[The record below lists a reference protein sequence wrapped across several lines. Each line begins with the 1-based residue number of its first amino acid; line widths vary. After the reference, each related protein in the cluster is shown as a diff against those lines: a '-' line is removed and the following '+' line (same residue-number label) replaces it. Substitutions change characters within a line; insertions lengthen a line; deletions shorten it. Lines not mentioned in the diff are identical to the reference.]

1 VTASDA
7 MPDRLKIGISACFF
21 HADAERPIFKG
32 KTLQYIEQSVAHWV
46 AASGS
51 ALPVMVP
58 SPLGDTSRGTVS
70 FDDYAAWLDGLVLM
84 GGSDMWPG
92 HYGEEP
98 LKPQWTGDR
107 IRDEY
112 ETALARAFVAKGK
125 PVFGVCRGLQVIN
138 VAFGG
143 SLLQD
148 ISTMKPGARE
158 HRSHELYDQNFH
170 AVSFV
175 PGTRLA
181 QLYPGTSCVTV
192 NSVHHQGIKRLADDF
207 VVEAVCPD
215 DDMIEAMRWRGP
227 SFVAAVQWH
236 PEFHR
241 PDEHGVIDD
250 APILQDFLD
259 AARAAR
265 RP

>member
-1 VTASDA
+1 MSE
-7 MPDRLKIGISACFF
+7 RLKIGISACFF
-21 HADAERPIFKG
+21 HADATRPIFTG

-46 AASGS
+46 ASQG

-58 SPLGDTSRGTVS
+58 SPLGDTSRGTVG

-92 HYGEEP
+92 HYGEAP
-98 LKPQWTGDR
+98 LKPQWHGDR
-107 IRDEY
+107 VRDEY
-112 ETALARAFVAKGK
+112 ETALARAFVSRAK
-125 PVFGVCRGLQVIN
+125 PVFGVCRGLQVLN

-148 ISTMKPGARE
+148 ISLLQPQSLA
-158 HRSHELYDQNFH
+158 HRNAELYDKHFH
-170 AVSFV
+170 AVEFV

-181 QLYPGTSCVTV
+181 QLYPGTPRVTV
-192 NSVHHQGIKRLADDF
+192 NSVHHQGIKSLASDF
-207 VVEAVCPD
+207 LVEARCPD
-215 DDMIEAMRWRGP
+215 DQVIEAVRWLG
-227 SFVAAVQWH
+227 SSYVAAVQWH

-241 PDEHGVIDD
+241 PAEQGVIDD
-250 APILQDFLD
+250 APILKDFLD

-265 RP
+265 VAA